1 MSPTRKNNL
10 MTASLS
16 PRPQILEIVERIF
29 SSANQVHGLK
39 HALEVEQLVLEIAQE
54 AEFADVP
61 LDAIVLST
69 AALLHDSGHTRAR
82 PSWSSDRV
90 EHVEESAHI
99 SQEALATVPPF
110 DTDPDRLRQVC
121 YLILHHDQTGYSF
134 PIKTRDG
141 RPAVSVLFQK
151 QFRWP
156 YILPD
161 EEKSVHA
168 MLAILREA
176 DALTA
181 TGAEGAKRTLEYSRS
196 RGIPL
201 FAAGN
206 PLNAWMWEESAVG
219 NARLA
224 AKRALLDAFTRRGK
238 EIAWQG
244 YLETEEFIREL
255 AEDNGVPYHQEIH
268 LSDLHGIVH
277 QPSDGMFRIN
287 RVHSWEQLVD
297 ALRCIK
303 LNGDANLHPYQEAT
317 IDSRLVEIDSLS
329 PLAYYASTSQLEIG
343 NQLRQRFL
351 THYALDP
358 FDLSGIVDLTNGDEE
373 CRIAPPL
380 VEVYIEQQ
388 GLLKGKRVQALVDGL
403 HRCPNAKRLG
413 FSRIRAVVISNI
425 PEHLPLVPLPL
436 RWKDVRLVDEIPEE
450 TEKRA
455 FRFPDLESF
464 PDISWFS
471 PPPVTARNCRYFFY
485 RDLSLLGSSGIRKVA
500 SIEETLS

>member
-1 MSPTRKNNL
+1 MSPTRKSDL
-10 MTASLS
+10 ITASQS
-16 PRPQILEIVERIF
+16 PRPRILEIAERIF
-29 SSANQVHGLK
+29 SSANQAHGLK
-39 HALEVEQLVLEIAQE
+39 HAFKVERLVLEIVQE
-54 AEFADVP
+54 PEFVGIP
-61 LDAIVLST
+61 LDTTVLS
-69 AALLHDSGHTRAR
+69 AAAVLYDSGHTRAR

-90 EHVEESAHI
+90 EHVEESARMA
-99 SQEALATVPPF
+99 QEALATVTPF
-110 DTDPDRLRQVC
+110 DTDPERLRQVC
-121 YLILHHDQTGYSF
+121 CLILHHDQTNYSF

-141 RPAVSVLFQK
+141 KSAVSAQFWR

-161 EEKSVHA
+161 QEKSVLA

-201 FAAGN
+201 FPTGN

-244 YLETEEFIREL
+244 YLETEEVIREL
-255 AEDNGVPYHQEIH
+255 AEENGVPYHQEIH

-277 QPSDGMFRIN
+277 QPSNGMFRIN
-287 RVHSWEQLVD
+287 RVQSWEQLVD
-297 ALRCIK
+297 TLQRIK

-317 IDSRLVEIDSLS
+317 IESRLVEIDSLS
-329 PLAYYASTSQLEIG
+329 PTAYYALTSQLEVG

-351 THYALDP
+351 TRYALDP
-358 FDLSGIVDLTNGDEE
+358 FDLSGIVDLTNEDEDR
-373 CRIAPPL
+373 RIAPPL
-380 VEVYIEQQ
+380 VEVYLEQQ
-388 GLLKGKRVQALVDGL
+388 GPLKGKEVWALVDGL
-403 HRCPNAKRLG
+403 HRCLNAKHLG
-413 FSRIRAVVISNI
+413 FSRIRAIVISNI
-425 PEHLPLVPLPL
+425 PEDLPLVPLPL
-436 RWKDVRLVDEIPEE
+436 RWKDVRLVDKIPEE
-450 TEKRA
+450 AEKRA

-464 PDISWFS
+464 PDIPLCASA
-471 PPPVTARNCRYFFY
+471 PVTAQNCRYFFY
-485 RDLSLLGSSGIRKVA
+485 RDLGPLGSSGIRRVA
-500 SIEETLS
+500 SY

>member
-1 MSPTRKNNL
+1 
-10 MTASLS
+10 MTASHSL
-16 PRPQILEIVERIF
+16 RAQILEIVEHIF

-54 AEFADVP
+54 LEFADVP

-121 YLILHHDQTGYSF
+121 YLILHHDQTNYSF

-141 RPAVSVLFQK
+141 EPAISVPFQE
-151 QFRWP
+151 QFRWT

-161 EEKSVHA
+161 EEKSIHA
-168 MLAILREA
+168 MLAILKEA

-196 RGIPL
+196 REIPL

-244 YLETEEFIREL
+244 YLETEEVIREL
-255 AEDNGVPYHQEIH
+255 AEENGVPYHQEIH
-268 LSDLHGIVH
+268 LSDLHGIAH
-277 QPSDGMFRIN
+277 QPSDSMFRIH

-297 ALRCIK
+297 SLRLIK
-303 LNGDANLHPYQEAT
+303 LNGDSNLHPYQEAT
-317 IDSRLVEIDSLS
+317 IESRLVEIDSLS
-329 PLAYYASTSQLEIG
+329 PLAYYALTSQLKVG

-351 THYALDP
+351 TRYALDP
-358 FDLSGIVDLTNGDEE
+358 FDLSGIVDLTNEDKE

-388 GLLKGKRVQALVDGL
+388 GPLKGKEVWALVDGL
-403 HRCPNAKRLG
+403 HRCLNAKRLG
-413 FSRIRAVVISNI
+413 FSRTRAVVISNI

-436 RWKDVRLVDEIPEE
+436 RWEDVRLVDEIPEE

-471 PPPVTARNCRYFFY
+471 SAPVIAQNCRYFFY
-485 RDLSLLGSSGIRKVA
+485 RDLSQLGSSGIRRVA
-500 SIEETLS
+500 GIEETLS